1 LTVEEVIVAKDFGSL
16 LPGLIAVER
25 LNNQFLHALV
35 PRKILVALATQWGC
49 NGGGRSIGRSLGGSI
64 GRSLGGSF
72 FLDRARDLGRT
83 LGLATHD
90 EAPLK
95 RQKLEVELKL
105 EELAN
110 EDGDTSAPGPSKAVA
125 NHRTPILPVKPSS
138 VFSNEAEEVSETCN
152 AQVPEYL

>member
-1 LTVEEVIVAKDFGSL
+1 
-16 LPGLIAVER
+16 
-25 LNNQFLHALV
+25 
-35 PRKILVALATQWGC
+35 LATQWGC
-49 NGGGRSIGRSLGGSI
+49 NGGGAIGRSLGGSI

-72 FLDRARDLGRT
+72 FLDRSRDLGRT
-83 LGLATHD
+83 PGLANHD

-125 NHRTPILPVKPSS
+125 NHQTPIPPVKPVS
-138 VFSNEAEEVSETCN
+138 VFPNEAGEVSETYPTSTTKGCKIR
-152 AQVPEYL
+152 QRSST